1 MSADYVDG
9 SVLPVPEGKLHAYID
24 MAREAGKIWR
34 EPGALEFRECVTH
47 DVKMGEI
54 TSFPRSVQIEDGET
68 VVSPGSGSSRVNT
81 GIG

>member
-9 SVLPVPEGKLHAYID
+9 FVLPVPEGKLHAYID

-47 DVKMGEI
+47 DVKMGET
-54 TSFPRSVQIEDGET
+54 TSFEERRD
-68 VVSPGSGSSRVNT
+68 SRR
-81 GIG
+81 